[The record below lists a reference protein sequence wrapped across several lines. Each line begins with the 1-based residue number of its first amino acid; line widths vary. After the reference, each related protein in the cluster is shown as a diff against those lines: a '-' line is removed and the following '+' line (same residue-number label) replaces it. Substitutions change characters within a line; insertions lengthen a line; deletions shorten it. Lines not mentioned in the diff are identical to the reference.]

1 MRLREARASDVPAL
15 LALINGYAARNLLL
29 ARSEAS
35 LRARLAEFSVAEERG
50 RVAGCAA
57 LSPLGVGLAE
67 VRSLAVAED
76 HAGRGI
82 GRALV
87 ERLLAQ
93 AARAGYLEVLALTR
107 RTSFFEALGFGVTR
121 RERFLDKLAADCR
134 HCPLNL
140 DCDEVAM
147 VRPVVPRAAAIEAD
161 RAAGEV
167 AWE

>member
-1 MRLREARASDVPAL
+1 VRLRNARESDVAAL
-15 LALINGYAARNLLL
+15 SALINGYAARNLLL

-35 LRARLAEFSVAEERG
+35 LRARLAEFSVAEAAG
-50 RVAGCAA
+50 VVVGCAA

-87 ERLLAQ
+87 ERLVER
-93 AARAGYLEVLALTR
+93 AARAGYGELLAMTR
-107 RTSFFEALGFGVTR
+107 RVSFFEALGFEVTR
-121 RERFLDKLAADCR
+121 RERFLDKLEIDCR

-147 VRPVVPRAAAIEAD
+147 LRPVVPRSAAAQAGQG
-161 RAAGEV
+161 AGEV